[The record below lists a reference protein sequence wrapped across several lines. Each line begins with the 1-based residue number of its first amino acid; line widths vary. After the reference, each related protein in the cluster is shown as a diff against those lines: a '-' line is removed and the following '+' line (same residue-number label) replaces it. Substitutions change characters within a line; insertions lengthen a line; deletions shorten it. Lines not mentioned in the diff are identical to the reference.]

1 MIIAITGTPGVGK
14 STISKLLFEKLQ
26 LRGKDIACINITE
39 IVSKEGFYLEK
50 DVEMD
55 SFVVDFD
62 KLNEYIRSIKT
73 EDIIL
78 DGHVSHYLNPD
89 YIVVLRANPLLIKNR
104 LESRKYLPKKVKENV
119 EAELLDVCLIESIE
133 KNDESKIFEIDC
145 SEKGP
150 ENIVNEILMFLDSK
164 NPEYGN
170 VSWLEDYFY
179 LIE

>member
-14 STISKLLFEKLQ
+14 STVSKILFDKL
-26 LRGKDIACINITE
+26 KSNDVSYINITE

-62 KLNEYIRSIKT
+62 KLNDYIQSIKT
-73 EDIIL
+73 EDLIL

-104 LESRKYLPKKVKENV
+104 LESRKYLPKKVMENV

-145 SEKGP
+145 SEKNP

>member
-14 STISKLLFEKLQ
+14 STVSKLLFEKLQ
-26 LRGKDIACINITE
+26 LKGKDIACINITE

-62 KLNEYIRSIKT
+62 KLNDYIQSIKT
-73 EDIIL
+73 EDLIL

-145 SEKGP
+145 SEKSP
-150 ENIVNEILMFLDSK
+150 EDIVNEILMFLDSK

>member
-14 STISKLLFEKLQ
+14 STVSKILFDKL
-26 LRGKDIACINITE
+26 KSNDVSYINITE

-62 KLNEYIRSIKT
+62 KLTEYIRSIKT
-73 EDIIL
+73 EDLIL

-145 SEKGP
+145 SEKSP

>member
-1 MIIAITGTPGVGK
+1 
-14 STISKLLFEKLQ
+14 
-26 LRGKDIACINITE
+26 
-39 IVSKEGFYLEK
+39 
-50 DVEMD
+50 MD

-62 KLNEYIRSIKT
+62 KLNDYIQSIKT
-73 EDIIL
+73 EYLIL

-89 YIVVLRANPLLIKNR
+89 YTVVLRANPLLIKNR
-104 LESRKYLPKKVKENV
+104 LESRKYLPKKVMENV

-145 SEKGP
+145 SEKSP
-150 ENIVNEILMFLDSK
+150 EDIVNEILMFLDSK

>member
-1 MIIAITGTPGVGK
+1 
-14 STISKLLFEKLQ
+14 
-26 LRGKDIACINITE
+26 
-39 IVSKEGFYLEK
+39 
-50 DVEMD
+50 MD

-62 KLNEYIRSIKT
+62 KLNDYIQSIKK
-73 EDIIL
+73 EDLIL

-89 YIVVLRANPLLIKNR
+89 SIVVLRANPLLIKNR

-145 SEKGP
+145 SEKSP
-150 ENIVNEILMFLDSK
+150 EDIVNEILMFLDSK

>member
-1 MIIAITGTPGVGK
+1 MRVAITGTPGVGK
-14 STISKLLFEKLQ
+14 STVSKLLFEKLKSI
-26 LRGKDIACINITE
+26 GKDASYINITE
-39 IVSKEGFYLEK
+39 VVSKNGLYLEK

-62 KLNEYIRSIKT
+62 KLNEYVNSVETK
-73 EDIIL
+73 DLIL

-104 LESRKYLPKKVKENV
+104 LESRKYHPKKVNENV

-145 SEKGP
+145 SEKSP
-150 ENIVNEILMFLDSK
+150 EEIVNQILMFLESK
-164 NPEYGN
+164 NPDYGN

>member
-14 STISKLLFEKLQ
+14 STVSKLLFEKLQ
-26 LRGKDIACINITE
+26 LKGNDIACINITE

-62 KLNEYIRSIKT
+62 KLNDYIQSIKK
-73 EDIIL
+73 EDLIL

-145 SEKGP
+145 SEKSP
-150 ENIVNEILMFLDSK
+150 EDIVNEILMFLDSK

>member
-14 STISKLLFEKLQ
+14 STVSKLLFEKLQ
-26 LRGKDIACINITE
+26 LKGKDIACINITE

-73 EDIIL
+73 EDLIL

-104 LESRKYLPKKVKENV
+104 LESRKYLPKKVMENV

-145 SEKGP
+145 SEKNP

>member
-14 STISKLLFEKLQ
+14 STVSKLLFEKLQ
-26 LRGKDIACINITE
+26 LKGKDIACINITE

-55 SFVVDFD
+55 SYVVDFD